1 MLRIADIR
9 NRHYAHDRDT
19 CSIGGFSGLKPRP
32 WRGHGYGLL
41 NEEVSQRISQRS
53 PCVTGG
59 DRTCWKFTLWNLSE
73 IYLLDI
79 YVKLAENLPSSSCWK
94 HAFWNLPK
102 SALQDQ
108 EKVIHEEVF
117 HCRHSTSKLPRQ
129 ECWVPDV
136 TSSHALEESTDKTLC
151 TAAAGHWQN

>member
-1 MLRIADIR
+1 MPMTEI
-9 NRHYAHDRDT
+9 HVPV
-19 CSIGGFSGLKPRP
+19 GGFSGLKPRP
-32 WRGHGYGLL
+32 WRGHGYGSL

-53 PCVTGG
+53 PCVTEEIELAGNSPSG
-59 DRTCWKFTLWNLSE
+59 TCQRFTFQTFMSNL
-73 IYLLDI
+73 L
-79 YVKLAENLPSSSCWK
+79 KTCLPSSSCWK